1 MADFFKKRGQK
12 IVRKFSRA
20 SIKASE
26 EGKEHIKENFLKR
39 LSHVKKIRLLVL
51 EWVLLVIALILL
63 AVSQSFWFGESYAT
77 DAYIDGGTYV
87 EATLGRVNSMNPL
100 FATTTSEKVL
110 SKLMFA
116 TLTYNDFSGHPG
128 PGLAASV
135 THSNDGKVW
144 KIKLREGLSWSDGE
158 PITNEDIL
166 FTISLIQNPAVNT
179 IYTANLENV
188 KVAEDEEGY
197 IVFNLPS
204 AYADFVSALN
214 IPIVPKHVLENAP
227 IKTLVEAEFSKSPVT
242 SGAFT
247 FNATQDTNTSDDEK
261 TIYLTAN
268 PDYYLGKP
276 MVNSFAVHVYN
287 DKEAVINALNTGSV
301 TATAELSGEDS
312 DKVSATTYYRRFSG
326 TDAGAF
332 AFFNNTR
339 GALSNPDFRRAIR
352 QGLNLSEIRSAAP
365 NTTALNFPILRSQ
378 IELEDYPSIPTDNL
392 EEAKAR
398 IAEILGGESLTLEI
412 ATVDNG
418 YLPAVAEKL
427 AANLR
432 EMGIDARVIPYAE
445 SQEFVANVISKRNY
459 DILVYEIVLGADPDP
474 LPYYHS
480 TQAKA
485 SGLNLSNYRNTLVD
499 DLLVG
504 ARGTMSE
511 TLRIKKYE
519 KFLEYWATDVP
530 AIGLYQ
536 ANMTYIYN
544 KNVQT
549 YNENNVL
556 VTALDRFLD
565 IENWAVNKGTKN
577 QTP

>member
-1 MADFFKKRGQK
+1 MADFLKKRGQK
-12 IVRKFSRA
+12 IVKKFSRA

-26 EGKEHIKENFLKR
+26 ESKEHIKENFLKR
-39 LSHVKKIRLLVL
+39 LSHVRKIRLLVL

-77 DAYIDGGTYV
+77 DAYVDGGTYV

-128 PGLAASV
+128 PGLLENV
-135 THSNDGKVW
+135 TYSNDGKVW
-144 KIKLREGLSWSDGE
+144 TVKLRQGLTWSDGE
-158 PITNEDIL
+158 PITNEDVL
-166 FTISLIQNPAVNT
+166 FTIALIQNPAVST

-188 KVAEDEEGY
+188 KVSEDEAGN
-197 IVFNLPS
+197 IIFNLPS

-214 IPIVPKHVLENAP
+214 IPVVPKHILENVP
-227 IKTLVEAEFSKSPVT
+227 LKTLVEADFSKSPVT
-242 SGAFT
+242 SGPFN

-261 TIYLTAN
+261 TIYLNAN

-276 MVNSFAVHVYN
+276 MVSSFAVHVYN
-287 DKEAVINALNTGSV
+287 DKEAVLNALNAGSV

-312 DKVSATTYYRRFSG
+312 DKVAANTYHRRFSG

-332 AFFNNTR
+332 AFLNNSK
-339 GALSNPDFRRAIR
+339 GPLANADFRRAIR
-352 QGLNLSEIRSAAP
+352 QGLNLSDIRSAAP
-365 NTTALNFPILRSQ
+365 NTTALNFPILKSQ
-378 IELEDYPSIPTDNL
+378 IELEDYPVIPTNNL

-398 IAEILGGESLTLEI
+398 IAEMLNGEPLTLEI
-412 ATVDNG
+412 ATVDDG

-432 EMGIDARVIPYAE
+432 TLGIETRVIAYAE

-459 DILVYEIVLGADPDP
+459 DILVYEIELGSDPDP

-504 ARGTMSE
+504 ARGAMSE

-565 IENWAVNKGTKN
+565 VQNWAVNKGTKN

>member
-1 MADFFKKRGQK
+1 MADFLKKRGQK
-12 IVRKFSRA
+12 IVKKFSRA

-26 EGKEHIKENFLKR
+26 ESKEHIKENFLKR
-39 LSHVKKIRLLVL
+39 LSHVRKIRLLVL

-77 DAYIDGGTYV
+77 DAYVDGGTYV

-128 PGLAASV
+128 PGLLENV
-135 THSNDGKVW
+135 TYSNDGKVW
-144 KIKLREGLSWSDGE
+144 TVKLREGLTWSDGE
-158 PITNEDIL
+158 PITNEDVL
-166 FTISLIQNPAVNT
+166 FTIALIQNPAVST

-188 KVAEDEEGY
+188 KVSEDEAGN
-197 IVFNLPS
+197 IIFNLPS

-214 IPIVPKHVLENAP
+214 IPVVPKHILENVP
-227 IKTLVEAEFSKSPVT
+227 LKTLVEADFSKSPVT
-242 SGAFT
+242 SGPFN

-261 TIYLTAN
+261 TIYLNAN

-276 MVNSFAVHVYN
+276 MVSSFAVHVYN
-287 DKEAVINALNTGSV
+287 DKEAVLNALNAGSV

-312 DKVSATTYYRRFSG
+312 DKVAANTYHRRFSG

-332 AFFNNTR
+332 AFLNNSK
-339 GALSNPDFRRAIR
+339 GPLANADFRRAIR
-352 QGLNLSEIRSAAP
+352 QGLNLSDIRSAAP
-365 NTTALNFPILRSQ
+365 NTTALNFPILKSQ
-378 IELEDYPSIPTDNL
+378 IELEDYPVIPTNNL

-398 IAEILGGESLTLEI
+398 IAEMLNGEPLTLEI
-412 ATVDNG
+412 ATVDDG

-432 EMGIDARVIPYAE
+432 TLGIETRVIAYAE

-459 DILVYEIVLGADPDP
+459 DILVYEIELGSDPDP

-565 IENWAVNKGTKN
+565 VQNWAVNKGTKN

>member
-1 MADFFKKRGQK
+1 MADFLKKRGQK
-12 IVRKFSRA
+12 IVKKFSKA
-20 SIKASE
+20 SIKASKE
-26 EGKEHIKENFLKR
+26 SKEHIKENFLKR

-63 AVSQSFWFGESYAT
+63 AVSQSFWFSESYAT
-77 DAYIDGGTYV
+77 DAYLEGGSYV
-87 EATLGRVNSMNPL
+87 EATVGRVNSMNPL

-128 PGLAASV
+128 PGLAESV
-135 THSNDGKVW
+135 THSSDGKVW
-144 KIKLREGLSWSDGE
+144 KIKLREGLVWSDGE
-158 PITNEDIL
+158 PITNEDVL
-166 FTISLIQNPAVNT
+166 FTIELIQNPAVST

-188 KVAEDEEGY
+188 KVSEDENGY

-204 AYADFVSALN
+204 SYADFVSALN
-214 IPIVPKHVLENAP
+214 IPIVPKHVLKDAP
-227 IKTLVEAEFSKSPVT
+227 LKTLVEADFSKSPIT
-242 SGAFT
+242 SGPFT

-261 TIYLTAN
+261 TIYLNAN

-276 MVNSFAVHVYN
+276 MINSFAVHVYN
-287 DKEAVINALNTGSV
+287 DEEAIISALNSGSV
-301 TATAELSGEDS
+301 TATAELSGEDAN
-312 DKVSATTYYRRFSG
+312 KVSPGKYERRFSG
-326 TDAGAF
+326 IDAGAF
-332 AFFNNTR
+332 AFLNNSREPLNNT
-339 GALSNPDFRRAIR
+339 DFRRALR
-352 QGLNLSEIRSAAP
+352 SGLNLSEIRSAAP
-365 NTTALNFPILRSQ
+365 NTSALNFPILKSQ
-378 IELEDYPSIPTDNL
+378 IELEEYPSIPTDNP
-392 EEAKAR
+392 EEAKNR
-398 IAEILGGESLTLEI
+398 IAEILGGETVTLEI
-412 ATVDNG
+412 ATVDDG
-418 YLPAVAEKL
+418 YLPAVAKKL

-432 EMGIDARVIPYAE
+432 ELGLEARVISYAE

-459 DILVYEIVLGADPDP
+459 DILVYEIELGSDPDP

-480 TQAKA
+480 SQAKS
-485 SGLNLSNYRNTLVD
+485 SGLNLSNYKNTLVD
-499 DLLVG
+499 DLLIG
-504 ARGTMSE
+504 ARSTMSDS
-511 TLRIKKYE
+511 LRAKKYE

-549 YNENNVL
+549 YNNNNVL

-565 IENWAVNKGTKN
+565 VENWAVNNGTKN

>member
-1 MADFFKKRGQK
+1 MADFLKKRGQK
-12 IVRKFSRA
+12 IVKKFSRA

-39 LSHVKKIRLLVL
+39 LSHVRKIRLLVL
-51 EWVLLVIALILL
+51 EWILLVVALVLLAI
-63 AVSQSFWFGESYAT
+63 SQSFWFGESYAT
-77 DAYIDGGTYV
+77 DAYTDGGNYV

-100 FATTTSEKVL
+100 FATTTSEKIL

-116 TLTYNDFSGHPG
+116 TLTYNDFTGHPG
-128 PGLAASV
+128 PGLASSV
-135 THSNDGKVW
+135 THSDDGKTW
-144 KIKLREGLSWSDGE
+144 QIKLREGLYWSDGE
-158 PITNEDIL
+158 PITNEDIM
-166 FTISLIQNPAVNT
+166 FTIELIQNPAVST

-188 KVAEDEEGY
+188 KISENENGE
-197 IVFNLPS
+197 IVFVLPS

-214 IPIVPKHVLENAP
+214 IPIVPKHILKDVPL
-227 IKTLVEAEFSKSPVT
+227 KTLIEADFSKSPVT
-242 SGAFT
+242 SGPFS
-247 FNATQDTNTSDDEK
+247 FNATQDTNTNDDEK

-287 DKEAVINALNTGSV
+287 DKDAIVNALNNGSV
-301 TATAELSGEDS
+301 TATAELSGSDS
-312 DKVSATTYYRRFSG
+312 DKVAVTNYYRRFSNIN
-326 TDAGAF
+326 AGAF
-332 AFFNNTR
+332 AFLNTTK
-339 GALSNPDFRRAIR
+339 GPLTNADFRRALR
-352 QGLNLSEIRSAAP
+352 QGLKLSEIRAAAP
-365 NTTALNFPILRSQ
+365 NTTALNFPILESQ
-378 IELEDYPSIPTDNL
+378 IKLLDYPSIPSDNA
-392 EEAKAR
+392 EEAKNR
-398 IAEILGGESLTLEI
+398 ISEILGEEKITLEI
-412 ATVDNG
+412 ATVDSG

-427 AANLR
+427 AENLR
-432 EMGIDARVIPYAE
+432 ELGIETRVIAYAE

-459 DILVYEIVLGADPDP
+459 DILVYEIELGSDPDP
-474 LPYYHS
+474 LAYYHS
-480 TQAKA
+480 SQAKA
-485 SGLNLSNYRNTLVD
+485 SGLNLSNYHNALVD
-499 DLLVG
+499 DLLIG
-504 ARGTMSE
+504 ARGIMSE
-511 TLRIKKYE
+511 SLRARKYE

-544 KNVQT
+544 KNVRP

>member
-1 MADFFKKRGQK
+1 MAEGLKKRGQK
-12 IVRKFSRA
+12 FMRKFSRA

-39 LSHVKKIRLLVL
+39 LSHVKNIRLLVL

-63 AVSQSFWFGESYAT
+63 AVSQAFWFGESYAT
-77 DAYIDGGTYV
+77 DAYIDGGTYI

-116 TLTYNDFSGHPG
+116 TLTYNDFSGQPG
-128 PGLAASV
+128 PGLA
-135 THSNDGKVW
+135 SNITYSDDGKVW
-144 KIKLREGLSWSDGE
+144 RIKLRDGLVWSDGE
-158 PITNEDIL
+158 PITNEDVL
-166 FTISLIQNPAVNT
+166 FTMELIQNPTVST
-179 IYTANLENV
+179 IFTANLENV
-188 KVAEDEEGY
+188 KVAEDENGN
-197 IVFNLPS
+197 IVFVLPS

-214 IPIVPKHVLENAP
+214 IPIVPKHILKDTQ
-227 IKTLVEAEFSKSPVT
+227 IKTLVEADFSKSPVT
-242 SGAFT
+242 SGPFN
-247 FNATQDTNTSDDEK
+247 FNAAQDTNSTDDEK
-261 TIYLTAN
+261 TIYLNAN
-268 PDYYLGKP
+268 PNYYLGKP
-276 MVNSFAVHVYN
+276 MVSSFAVHVYN
-287 DKEAVINALNTGSV
+287 DKDEIVAALNAGSA
-301 TATAELSGEDS
+301 TATAELSGDEAD
-312 DKVSATTYYRRFSG
+312 DVTTGTYYKRSSG
-326 TDAGAF
+326 VDAGAF
-332 AFFNNTR
+332 AFLNNSR
-339 GALSNPDFRRAIR
+339 GPLSSADFRRAIR
-352 QGLNLSEIRSAAP
+352 QGLKLAEIRSAAP
-365 NTTALNFPILRSQ
+365 GATALNFPILRSQ
-378 IELEDYPSIPTDNL
+378 IELEYYPSIPADNP
-392 EEAKAR
+392 EEAKEK
-398 IAEILGGESLTLEI
+398 IAEITGGEEVKLEI
-412 ATVDNG
+412 ATVDSG

-432 EMGIDARVIPYAE
+432 ELGIECTVIPYAE

-459 DILVYEIVLGADPDP
+459 DILVYEIELGSDPDP

-480 TQAKA
+480 SQAKS

-504 ARGTMSE
+504 ARGTME
-511 TLRIKKYE
+511 DTLRTRKYE

-549 YNENNVL
+549 YNEDNVL

-565 IENWAVNKGTKN
+565 VQNWAVNKGTKN

>member
-312 DKVSATTYYRRFSG
+312 DKVSAATYYRRFSG

>member
-1 MADFFKKRGQK
+1 MADFLKKRGQK
-12 IVRKFSRA
+12 IIRKFSRA
-20 SIKASE
+20 SIRASE
-26 EGKEHIKENFLKR
+26 ESKEHIKENFLER
-39 LSHVKKIRLLVL
+39 LSHIKNIRLLVL

-77 DAYIDGGTYV
+77 DAYIEGGSYV
-87 EATLGRVNSMNPL
+87 EATVGRVNSMNPL

-128 PGLAASV
+128 PGLAANV
-135 THSNDGKVW
+135 NHSNDGRTW
-144 KIKLREGLSWSDGE
+144 SIHLREDLVWSDGE
-158 PITNEDIL
+158 PITNEDVL
-166 FTISLIQNPAVNT
+166 FTISLIQNPLVNT

-188 KVAEDEEGY
+188 KVSEDENGN

-214 IPIVPKHVLENAP
+214 IPIVPKHVLEDAP
-227 IKTLVEAEFSKSPVT
+227 LKTLVEADFSKSPIT
-242 SGAFT
+242 SGPFA
-247 FNATQDTNTSDDEK
+247 FNAIQDINSADDEK

-268 PDYYLGKP
+268 QNYYLGKP
-276 MVNSFAVHVYN
+276 LVNSFSVHVYN
-287 DKEAVINALNTGSV
+287 DKDDIIGALNNGSV
-301 TATAELSGEDS
+301 TATAELSGEDAEKVIAGNY
-312 DKVSATTYYRRFSG
+312 DKRFSG
-326 TDAGAF
+326 IDAGAF
-332 AFFNNTR
+332 AFLNNSK
-339 GALSNPDFRRAIR
+339 GPLANADFRRAIR

-365 NTTALNFPILRSQ
+365 NTTILNFPILKSQ
-378 IELEDYPSIPTDNL
+378 IELEDYPSIPTDNP
-392 EEAKAR
+392 EEAKEK
-398 IAEILGGESLTLEI
+398 IAGILGGETLTLEI
-412 ATVDNG
+412 ATVDDG

-427 AANLR
+427 AENLR
-432 EMGIDARVIPYAE
+432 ELGIEARVIPYAE

-459 DILVYEIVLGADPDP
+459 DILVYEIQLGSDPDP

-480 TQAKA
+480 SQAKS
-485 SGLNLSNYRNTLVD
+485 SGLNLSNYRNSLVD
-499 DLLVG
+499 DLLIG
-504 ARGTMSE
+504 ARGTMSD
-511 TLRIKKYE
+511 TLRIRKYE

-556 VTALDRFLD
+556 VTTLDRFLD
-565 IENWAVNKGTKN
+565 VENWAVNKGTKN